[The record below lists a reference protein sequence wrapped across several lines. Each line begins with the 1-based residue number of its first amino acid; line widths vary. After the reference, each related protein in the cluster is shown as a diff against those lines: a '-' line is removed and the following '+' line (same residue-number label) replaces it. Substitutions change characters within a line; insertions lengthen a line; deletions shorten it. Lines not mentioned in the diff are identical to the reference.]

1 MPAGSNLK
9 VALVGNPNS
18 GKSSLF
24 NHLTG
29 LNQKVGN
36 FPGVTVEKKTGK
48 CKLSDGRIAE
58 ITDLPGTYS
67 IYPKSADEQIVFDY
81 LFDKKSK
88 DYPDLLVIV
97 VDSSNLKRNLFL
109 FSQLYDLGIPCLLVL
124 TMTDVASKQGVS
136 VNSELLSDLLNVPVL
151 EVNARTG
158 KNLFRLKHYFINPP
172 EAAGKFILDA
182 NAIAPCVTD
191 ALKYEFKL
199 RNSYEALQVAH
210 QYKHLSSLSKDQ
222 QVRIEQ
228 VLVREGF
235 NSRAM
240 QISETMN
247 RYAVVDSYV
256 KQVTS
261 GDSIETFSDRLDKI
275 LTHRVWGYVIFF
287 AILFSLFQAIF
298 SWASVPMDLIDS
310 GIAHFNEY
318 LKKSLPDGPFT
329 NLLTEGIISGLGG
342 ILIFLPQI
350 AILFAFIAILEES
363 GYMARVMFIMDK
375 FMRKFGMNGK
385 SVVPLISGLAC
396 AVPAVMASRSIEN
409 WKERM
414 ITIFVTPF
422 MSCSARIPV
431 YTILIAL
438 VIPPANY
445 LGLVNLQGL
454 VLMGMYLLGFL
465 AAIFTG
471 IVMQFI
477 LEVKGPKSFFIL
489 ELPSYKVP
497 RWKNV
502 GITIV
507 EKVQSFVFEAGKV
520 ILAISVILWV
530 LASYGPGDKIEE
542 AHNSAI
548 LESKLNDYSEEE
560 TNSRIASLTL
570 ENSYAG
576 HFGKLI
582 EPVISPLG
590 FDWKIGVALITSF
603 AAREVFVGTMATIY
617 SIGADAEATTVKE
630 RMKKELSASGQKFY
644 NLPLGLSLLVFY
656 AFAMQCMSTIAIV
669 HRETK
674 GWKWPLI
681 QFFTMTALAY
691 FSSFLVYNLF
701 S

>member
-1 MPAGSNLK
+1 MSAIKNLK

-36 FPGVTVEKKTGK
+36 FPGVTVDKKTGK
-48 CKLSDGRIAE
+48 SKLPNGLIAE

-81 LFDKKSK
+81 LFNKKSS
-88 DYPDLLVIV
+88 DYPDLLLIV

-109 FSQLYDLGIPCLLVL
+109 FSQLYDLGIPCVLVL
-124 TMTDVASKQGVS
+124 TMSDVATDQGVV
-136 VNSELLSDLLNVPVL
+136 VNAETLSDLLKVPVL

-158 KNLFRLKHYFINPP
+158 KNLFRLKQLLVSPP
-172 EAAGKFILDA
+172 EASGKAIFDA
-182 NAIAPCVTD
+182 HAFAPYVTER
-191 ALKYEFKL
+191 LKKEL
-199 RNSYEALQVAH
+199 GLENSYEALQVAH
-210 QYKHLSSLSKDQ
+210 QFAHLSSLTKEQ
-222 QVRIEQ
+222 QKKIREILEK
-228 VLVREGF
+228 EGF

-247 RYAVVDSYV
+247 RYAVVDSIV
-256 KQVTS
+256 KEATS
-261 GDSIETFSDRLDKI
+261 GDTVETFSDKLDRV

-287 AILFSLFQAIF
+287 ALLFSLFQAVF

-310 GIAHFNEY
+310 GIAEFNEFV
-318 LKKSLPDGPFT
+318 KKSLPSGAFT

-342 ILIFLPQI
+342 ILIFIPQI

-431 YTILIAL
+431 YTVLIAL
-438 VIPPANY
+438 VIPPITFF
-445 LGLVNLQGL
+445 GIFNLQGL
-454 VLMGMYLLGFL
+454 VLMGLYLLGFL
-465 AAIFTG
+465 AAVITG
-471 IVMQFI
+471 IIMQLI
-477 LEVKGPKSFFIL
+477 LKVKGAKSFFIL

-502 GITIV
+502 GITIF

-530 LASYGPGDKIEE
+530 LASYGPGEKIEA
-542 AHNSAI
+542 AHSAAI
-548 LESKLNDYSEEE
+548 LEGKLHNYSEEE
-560 TNSRIASLTL
+560 LNSRIASLTL
-570 ENSYAG
+570 ENSFAG
-576 HFGKLI
+576 HFGKFI

-630 RMKKELSASGQKFY
+630 RMKKELSASGQPFY

-656 AFAMQCMSTIAIV
+656 AFAMQCMSTMAIV
-669 HRETK
+669 HRETN
-674 GWKWPLI
+674 GWRWPLI

-691 FSSFLVYNLF
+691 FSSLVVYSLF
-701 S
+701 A